1 MVYVLNKLN
10 KQGFFQVPDCI
21 VDDHIRLASG
31 EQIKVLLYIFRNS
44 GKDLSTAEISKKL
57 KLDTDDVLD
66 AIKYWVLTGVIAEP
80 ESENKAEN
88 NIETFSAPAPKKFTP
103 SNSFEKN
110 DNTVSESKDEEAYI
124 LPSYSEIA
132 SRIDESPEIASLFEE
147 LQTILGK
154 TISYEG
160 QCVFIKLYDYYGLP
174 ADVICTLVGYCVS
187 IGKTGFGYFSKVGK
201 TWSEQ
206 EIDTMEKAME
216 KIQSLSQISKF
227 WTEFCIETGIKNPK
241 PTTSQQTYIE
251 SWLNILKMSKEMIV
265 LAYEKAVESTGKLNM
280 KYMDSILKRWGEAG
294 YKTPGDVQFEERN
307 KKDAY
312 KAKAGESTASYDLE
326 KFREKSINQKLK
338 YERKS

>member
-1 MVYVLNKLN
+1 MVYALNKLN
-10 KQGFFQVPDCI
+10 NGGYFQVPDC
-21 VDDHIRLASG
+21 VADDHIRIASG
-31 EQIKVLLYIFRNS
+31 EQFKVLLYILRNS
-44 GKDLSTAEISKKL
+44 GKDISPAEISKKI
-57 KLDTDDVLD
+57 KLDADDVTD
-66 AIKYWVLTGVIAEP
+66 AIKYWVLTGVISET
-80 ESENKAEN
+80 ESGSEDKKEASSKPSPKKFVPAEN
-88 NIETFSAPAPKKFTP
+88 NGKKKETTVPA
-103 SNSFEKN
+103 EK
-110 DNTVSESKDEEAYI
+110 DDEAYV

-132 SRIDESPEIASLFEE
+132 ARIDEAPEIASLFEE
-147 LQTILGK
+147 LQIILGK

-206 EIDTMEKAME
+206 EIDTMDKAME
-216 KIQSLSQISKF
+216 KIQSLSQISKV
-227 WTEFCIETGIKNPK
+227 WREFCIETGIKNPK
-241 PTTSQQTYIE
+241 PTTVQQSYFE
-251 SWLNILKMSKEMIV
+251 KWLNILKMSTEMIV

-294 YKTPGDVQFEERN
+294 YKTPADVQLEDKN

-312 KAKAGESTASYDLE
+312 AAKSGDGTASYDLE
-326 KFREKSINQKLK
+326 KFREKSINKKLK